1 MDIIRSLLGLQG
13 LNHVFSSFLSLL
25 GELMISVLDP
35 KREVGL
41 WHSVLTVSA
50 VTLKCNFSDLF

>member
-50 VTLKCNFSDLF
+50 VTLKCNFSDL

>member
-1 MDIIRSLLGLQG
+1 M
-13 LNHVFSSFLSLL
+13 FSSFFSPL

-50 VTLKCNFSDLF
+50 VTLKCNFSDLS